1 MNFNGPQ
8 KGFTLLEVMIAMS
21 ILALALT
28 ALMGHQAVS
37 VQMSDYSNRLGQ
49 ANLLAYGKLLD
60 LEHMLIKD
68 DMDSLDNCADGDFKR
83 EGLRQFKWK
92 ACAYK
97 LEISEGA
104 PEQIAEQVMSGISG
118 AFGLNLGDSESM
130 GQSALNQLGQVQ
142 TSIAAIPMFLQRL
155 EDKIR
160 KVRLEVTW
168 RDGIEDRVLIVERF
182 VTALGTGT
190 SGTPPPADGKAE
202 PAPTD
207 TAASGGLTK

>member
-1 MNFNGPQ
+1 MNIVASQ
-8 KGFTLLEVMIAMS
+8 KAFTLLEVMIAMA

-37 VQMSDYSNRLGQ
+37 VQMSDYSNKLSQ

-68 DMDSLDNCADGDFKR
+68 SMDVLDNCDDGDFR
-83 EGLRQFKWK
+83 AEGLREFKWK

-97 LEISEGA
+97 LEIADGA
-104 PEQIAEQVMSGISG
+104 SEQIADQVMSGLSG

-130 GQSALNQLGQVQ
+130 GQSALTQLGQVQ

-160 KVRLEVTW
+160 KVRLEITW
-168 RDGIEDRVLIVERF
+168 RDFVEDRVLIVERF
-182 VTALGTGT
+182 VTSLGADGAG
-190 SGTPPPADGKAE
+190 SAPPEDGKAE
-202 PAPTD
+202 PVPET
-207 TAASGGLTK
+207 GLQVK

>member
-1 MNFNGPQ
+1 MNARDAQG
-8 KGFTLLEVMIAMS
+8 GFTLLEVMIAMS

-60 LEHMLIKD
+60 LEHTLTKD
-68 DMDSLDNCADGDFKR
+68 DMDALDNCDSGDFRR
-83 EGLRQFKWK
+83 EGMREFKWK
-92 ACAYK
+92 ACGYK

-104 PEQIAEQVMSGISG
+104 PEQIADQVMSGISG

-182 VTALGTGT
+182 VTSLGTNT

-202 PAPTD
+202 PAPSD
-207 TAASGGLTK
+207 VNLGGTTK